1 MGLKMTDL
9 PHSGQNKNFSLKK
22 ISITFL
28 CLLKPNSKQKNVK
41 KTMKQSCQKGVIEGE
56 THGQTDRSTK
66 TRGKFTDHPAE
77 SRIQKWGATVIDIMK
92 HFSPPSHKTLFFMNL
107 GTLINF
113 LEIFSEIIV
122 KQLYI

>member
-1 MGLKMTDL
+1 
-9 PHSGQNKNFSLKK
+9 
-22 ISITFL
+22 
-28 CLLKPNSKQKNVK
+28 
-41 KTMKQSCQKGVIEGE
+41 MKQSCQKGVIEGE

-66 TRGKFTDHPAE
+66 TRGK
-77 SRIQKWGATVIDIMK
+77 
-92 HFSPPSHKTLFFMNL
+92 FSPPSHKTLFFMNL